1 MTSQIPA
8 LQFSLRLLAVLLGI
22 GGMCGAFSTAAP
34 GQEPVQQWRFEAGA
48 VQGGKLTAAVG
59 GLRGDVLGE
68 YRFEQDGELQ
78 IPGGGIDPGESPLQ
92 ALHREAREET
102 GWRIADPVRIGSF
115 RRFTYMPD
123 YGFWARKTQ
132 LIYLARAVRQLHPP
146 LEPGHVTYWMVPADA
161 AHKLDVEGDR
171 VMVRDAIRAGFI

>member
-1 MTSQIPA
+1 MPVHRRAGPWQNPPMRRIGEPWLPGKPYRDRPGAYGILVGSDGM
-8 LQFSLRLLAVLLGI
+8 LLLV
-22 GGMCGAFSTAAP
+22 
-34 GQEPVQQWRFEAGA
+34 
-48 VQGGKLTAAVG
+48 
-59 GLRGDVLGE
+59 
-68 YRFEQDGELQ
+68 EQDGELQ

-146 LEPGHVTYWMVPADA
+146 LEPGHVIYWMAPADA

-171 VMVRDAIRAGFI
+171 VMVSQAIRAGFI